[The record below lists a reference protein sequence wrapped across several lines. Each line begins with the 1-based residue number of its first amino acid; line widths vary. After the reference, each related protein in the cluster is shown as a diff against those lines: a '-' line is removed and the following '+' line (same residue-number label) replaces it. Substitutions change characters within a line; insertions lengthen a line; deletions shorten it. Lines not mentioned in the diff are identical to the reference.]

1 MKKYA
6 VLHEPGDI
14 VTLAGTGFVVLDVER
29 RGSLPDSLFLL
40 ALESVGASEFGSSNN
55 YAESDLK
62 KAVDKWLEDMGK
74 RGLDNAK
81 LIPREIDLTT
91 LDGSGCYGKLSVKAA
106 PLTLDEARKY
116 ADIIPNAE
124 RWCWLATGWSG
135 PSKSDGDLALC
146 VYSHGGWDSLSYCSD
161 SNGIRPALKAPSILF
176 EDSEAGLDLSKIPT
190 DDLLQEIHRRLAEAR
205 QAAETSLGFKIPD
218 VVATSVLWYA
228 RRKCELAEQ
237 PESYLPLLYET
248 ELTDYYMR
256 LAINLKGE
264 KQREQR
270 MREARN
276 SAVPGTDI

>member
-14 VTLAGTGFVVLDVER
+14 VTLAGTRFVVLDVER

-40 ALESVGASEFGSSNN
+40 ALESVGASEFGNSNN

-135 PSKSDGDLALC
+135 PSKSSCGNFNFALC
-146 VYSHGGWDSLSYCSD
+146 VVSNGDWNDYDCSD
-161 SNGIRPALKAPSILF
+161 SCGIRPALKVPSILF

-190 DDLLQEIHRRLAEAR
+190 DDLLQEIHRRLAEKA
-205 QAAETSLGFKIPD
+205 
-218 VVATSVLWYA
+218 
-228 RRKCELAEQ
+228 
-237 PESYLPLLYET
+237 
-248 ELTDYYMR
+248 
-256 LAINLKGE
+256 
-264 KQREQR
+264 
-270 MREARN
+270 
-276 SAVPGTDI
+276 

>member
-14 VTLAGTGFVVLDVER
+14 VTLAGTKFVVLNIECCP
-29 RGSLPDSLFLL
+29 GSCEPESLLLL
-40 ALESVGASEFGSSNN
+40 ALESVGESEFGSSNN

-81 LIPREIDLTT
+81 LISREIDLTT

-106 PLTLDEARKY
+106 PLTLDEARLY
-116 ADIIPNAE
+116 EAFIPNAE

-146 VYSHGGWDSLSYCSD
+146 VDSGGGWYDNGCS
-161 SNGIRPALKAPSILF
+161 SSHGIRPALKVPSILF

-190 DDLLQEIHRRLAEAR
+190 DDLLQEIHRRLAEKA
-205 QAAETSLGFKIPD
+205 
-218 VVATSVLWYA
+218 
-228 RRKCELAEQ
+228 
-237 PESYLPLLYET
+237 
-248 ELTDYYMR
+248 
-256 LAINLKGE
+256 
-264 KQREQR
+264 
-270 MREARN
+270 
-276 SAVPGTDI
+276 

>member
-1 MKKYA
+1 
-6 VLHEPGDI
+6 
-14 VTLAGTGFVVLDVER
+14 VLDVER

-106 PLTLDEARKY
+106 PLTLDEAREY

-135 PSKSDGDLALC
+135 PSKSDGDRALY
-146 VYSHGGWDSLSYCSD
+146 VSSNGGWGSDGSRSY
-161 SNGIRPALKAPSILF
+161 SNGIRPALKIPSDLLL
-176 EDSEAGLDLSKIPT
+176 DSADKPDLSEVPT
-190 DDLLQEIHRRLAEAR
+190 DTLLEEIRRR
-205 QAAETSLGFKIPD
+205 
-218 VVATSVLWYA
+218 VVDKA
-228 RRKCELAEQ
+228 
-237 PESYLPLLYET
+237 
-248 ELTDYYMR
+248 
-256 LAINLKGE
+256 
-264 KQREQR
+264 
-270 MREARN
+270 
-276 SAVPGTDI
+276 

>member
-14 VTLAGTGFVVLDVER
+14 VTLAGTRFVVLDVEH

-62 KAVDKWLEDMGK
+62 KAVDKWLEDMDK
-74 RGLDNAK
+74 KGLDNAK

-116 ADIIPNAE
+116 ADIIPDAE

-135 PSKSDGDLALC
+135 PSKSDGDSALC
-146 VYSHGGWDSLSYCSD
+146 VNTNGDWHYYSYCSD
-161 SNGIRPALKAPSILF
+161 SNGIRPALKASSILF
-176 EDSEAGLDLSKIPT
+176 EDSEAGLDLSKIST
-190 DDLLQEIHRRLAEAR
+190 DDLLQEIHRRLAEKA
-205 QAAETSLGFKIPD
+205 
-218 VVATSVLWYA
+218 
-228 RRKCELAEQ
+228 
-237 PESYLPLLYET
+237 
-248 ELTDYYMR
+248 
-256 LAINLKGE
+256 
-264 KQREQR
+264 
-270 MREARN
+270 
-276 SAVPGTDI
+276 

>member
-14 VTLAGTGFVVLDVER
+14 VTLAGTRFVVLDVER

-106 PLTLDEARKY
+106 PLTLDEAREH

-135 PSKSDGDLALC
+135 PSKSDGDLALR
-146 VYSHGGWDSLSYCSD
+146 VYSNGGWGSNICS
-161 SNGIRPALKAPSILF
+161 SSHGIRPALKIPSDLLL
-176 EDSEAGLDLSKIPT
+176 DSADKPNLSEVPT
-190 DDLLQEIHRRLAEAR
+190 DTLLEEIRRR
-205 QAAETSLGFKIPD
+205 
-218 VVATSVLWYA
+218 VVDKA
-228 RRKCELAEQ
+228 
-237 PESYLPLLYET
+237 
-248 ELTDYYMR
+248 
-256 LAINLKGE
+256 
-264 KQREQR
+264 
-270 MREARN
+270 
-276 SAVPGTDI
+276 

>member
-14 VTLAGTGFVVLDVER
+14 VTLAGTRFVVLDVER

-106 PLTLDEARKY
+106 PLTLDEAREY

-135 PSKSDGDLALC
+135 PSKSDGDYALC
-146 VYSHGGWDSLSYCSD
+146 VSSNGDWGNYYCSN
-161 SNGIRPALKAPSILF
+161 SCGIRPALKIPSDLLL
-176 EDSEAGLDLSKIPT
+176 DSADKPDLSEVPT
-190 DDLLQEIHRRLAEAR
+190 DTLLEEIRRR
-205 QAAETSLGFKIPD
+205 
-218 VVATSVLWYA
+218 VVDKA
-228 RRKCELAEQ
+228 
-237 PESYLPLLYET
+237 
-248 ELTDYYMR
+248 
-256 LAINLKGE
+256 
-264 KQREQR
+264 
-270 MREARN
+270 
-276 SAVPGTDI
+276 

>member
-14 VTLAGTGFVVLDVER
+14 VTLAGTRFVVLDVER

-106 PLTLDEARKY
+106 PLTLDEAREY

-124 RWCWLATGWSG
+124 RWCPLVAPLSG
-135 PSKSDGDLALC
+135 CSYSYYALF
-146 VYSHGGWDSLSYCSD
+146 VYSSGDWVNYYCSLSS
-161 SNGIRPALKAPSILF
+161 GIRPALKIPSDLLL
-176 EDSEAGLDLSKIPT
+176 DSADKPDLSEVPT
-190 DDLLQEIHRRLAEAR
+190 DTLLEEIRRR
-205 QAAETSLGFKIPD
+205 
-218 VVATSVLWYA
+218 VVDKA
-228 RRKCELAEQ
+228 
-237 PESYLPLLYET
+237 
-248 ELTDYYMR
+248 
-256 LAINLKGE
+256 
-264 KQREQR
+264 
-270 MREARN
+270 
-276 SAVPGTDI
+276 

>member
-14 VTLAGTGFVVLDVER
+14 VTLAGTRFVVLDVER

-40 ALESVGASEFGSSNN
+40 ALESVGASEFGNSNN

-62 KAVDKWLEDMGK
+62 KAVDKWWLKDMGK

-91 LDGSGCYGKLSVKAA
+91 LDGSGCYGKLSVMAA

-124 RWCWLATGWSG
+124 RWCWLATGWCG
-135 PSKSDGDLALC
+135 PRNSDGDYALC
-146 VYSHGGWDSLSYCSD
+146 VGSGGGWHVNSCSISY
-161 SNGIRPALKAPSILF
+161 GIRPALKAPSILF

-190 DDLLQEIHRRLAEAR
+190 DDLLQEIHRRLAEKA
-205 QAAETSLGFKIPD
+205 
-218 VVATSVLWYA
+218 
-228 RRKCELAEQ
+228 
-237 PESYLPLLYET
+237 
-248 ELTDYYMR
+248 
-256 LAINLKGE
+256 
-264 KQREQR
+264 
-270 MREARN
+270 
-276 SAVPGTDI
+276 

>member
-6 VLHEPGDI
+6 VLHEPGVI
-14 VTLAGTGFVVLDVER
+14 VTLAGTRFVVLDVER

-106 PLTLDEARKY
+106 PLTLDEARRY
-116 ADIIPNAE
+116 ASHIPNADD
-124 RWCWLATGWSG
+124 WYWLATGWSG
-135 PSKSDGDLALC
+135 PLKGDKGYALY
-146 VYSHGGWDSLSYCSD
+146 VYSNGDWNGGYCSY
-161 SNGIRPALKAPSILF
+161 SRGIRPALKAPSILF

-190 DDLLQEIHRRLAEAR
+190 DDLLQKIHRRLAEKA
-205 QAAETSLGFKIPD
+205 
-218 VVATSVLWYA
+218 
-228 RRKCELAEQ
+228 
-237 PESYLPLLYET
+237 
-248 ELTDYYMR
+248 
-256 LAINLKGE
+256 
-264 KQREQR
+264 
-270 MREARN
+270 
-276 SAVPGTDI
+276 

>member
-14 VTLAGTGFVVLDVER
+14 VTLAGTRFVVLDVER

-106 PLTLDEARKY
+106 PLTLDEAREY

-124 RWCWLATGWSG
+124 RWCWLATGWWLRSPYCYGFGYALGVDSSG
-135 PSKSDGDLALC
+135 DWGFNR
-146 VYSHGGWDSLSYCSD
+146 CSG
-161 SNGIRPALKAPSILF
+161 SFGVRPALKAPSILF

-190 DDLLQEIHRRLAEAR
+190 DDLLQEIHRRLAEKA
-205 QAAETSLGFKIPD
+205 
-218 VVATSVLWYA
+218 
-228 RRKCELAEQ
+228 
-237 PESYLPLLYET
+237 
-248 ELTDYYMR
+248 
-256 LAINLKGE
+256 
-264 KQREQR
+264 
-270 MREARN
+270 
-276 SAVPGTDI
+276 

>member
-14 VTLAGTGFVVLDVER
+14 VTLAGTRFVVLDVER

-62 KAVDKWLEDMGK
+62 KAVDDMGK

-106 PLTLDEARKY
+106 PLTLDEAREY

-135 PSKSDGDLALC
+135 PSKSDGDRALC
-146 VYSHGGWDSLSYCSD
+146 VDSNGVWGGGYCSY
-161 SNGIRPALKAPSILF
+161 SVGIRPALKVPSILF

-190 DDLLQEIHRRLAEAR
+190 DDLLQEIHRRLAEKA
-205 QAAETSLGFKIPD
+205 
-218 VVATSVLWYA
+218 
-228 RRKCELAEQ
+228 
-237 PESYLPLLYET
+237 
-248 ELTDYYMR
+248 
-256 LAINLKGE
+256 
-264 KQREQR
+264 
-270 MREARN
+270 
-276 SAVPGTDI
+276 

>member
-14 VTLAGTGFVVLDVER
+14 VTLAGTRFVVLDVER

-106 PLTLDEARKY
+106 PLTLDEAREY

-124 RWCWLATGWSG
+124 RWCWLATVWWLRS
-135 PSKSDGDLALC
+135 PLCFNFNYALC
-146 VYSHGGWDSLSYCSD
+146 VGSNGDWYNSYCSN
-161 SNGIRPALKAPSILF
+161 SYGIRPALKAPSILF

-190 DDLLQEIHRRLAEAR
+190 DDLLQEIHRRLAEKA
-205 QAAETSLGFKIPD
+205 
-218 VVATSVLWYA
+218 
-228 RRKCELAEQ
+228 
-237 PESYLPLLYET
+237 
-248 ELTDYYMR
+248 
-256 LAINLKGE
+256 
-264 KQREQR
+264 
-270 MREARN
+270 
-276 SAVPGTDI
+276 